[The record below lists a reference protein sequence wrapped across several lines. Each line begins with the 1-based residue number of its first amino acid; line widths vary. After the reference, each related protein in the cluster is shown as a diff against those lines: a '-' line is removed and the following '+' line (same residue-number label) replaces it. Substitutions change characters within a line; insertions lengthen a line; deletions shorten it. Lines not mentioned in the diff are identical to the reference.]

1 MVMGRPNKG
10 VHHIDGCDGSE
21 LSKQRTKLILETITG
36 ERSVQSACDEL
47 GIQRARF
54 AELRI
59 KALQGAVDALE
70 PGRPGRPRVHD
81 PEQEQHDRELDAH
94 IRTLERL
101 LLISETKGLL
111 SELRADEKGGVRSK
125 WGWGRG

>member
-47 GIQRARF
+47 GIQREAPLAPLVLGASTTIEAGLVPKLF
-54 AELRI
+54 ASFRAQNGAAGLRLVVGNTSEI
-59 KALQGAVDALE
+59 IAQVETGAL
-70 PGRPGRPRVHD
+70 PF
-81 PEQEQHDRELDAH
+81 
-94 IRTLERL
+94 
-101 LLISETKGLL
+101 GL
-111 SELRADEKGGVRSK
+111 V
-125 WGWGRG
+125 